1 MKHKQQRRKSTDKT
15 RVVCARC
22 GWRGKRSRATVWPAC
37 PHCNAPAGL
46 IVPIPSLD
54 EKPSASAAKRAH

>member
-1 MKHKQQRRKSTDKT
+1 MKFKTKQPEKIG
-15 RVVCARC
+15 VVCARC

-37 PHCNAPAGL
+37 PRCDAPAGL
-46 IVPIPSLD
+46 IVPIPSLA